1 MKQVNEIFSV
11 MGMHE
16 TMRQLCSQV
25 IGEGIKLP
33 LLTQHTNLLNVQ
45 AKILLSYYMSTYI
58 VHRQN
63 KTVDISVTA
72 TNWYHE
78 ALHILQEGWQVAT
91 RSRRRKVASM
101 SARSSTSSSPVGTR
115 SQNWKTRNSQVNA
128 CWHMSIEVF
137 PCYHQS
143 YSWMILGITGSTQS
157 FFSARFALP
166 CMV

>member
-58 VHRQN
+58 VHRYSIWMN
-63 KTVDISVTA
+63 V
-72 TNWYHE
+72 
-78 ALHILQEGWQVAT
+78 L
-91 RSRRRKVASM
+91 
-101 SARSSTSSSPVGTR
+101 SAAPPMAGSTSMYA
-115 SQNWKTRNSQVNA
+115 N
-128 CWHMSIEVF
+128 
-137 PCYHQS
+137 
-143 YSWMILGITGSTQS
+143 
-157 FFSARFALP
+157 
-166 CMV
+166 